1 MFLLLEGSL
10 ALAPLIL
17 PWSKTHGLRGDLGG
31 SLIGVIISDFPGC
44 QKVAFVC
51 LFVVCLFPPFYKKRD
66 LFSWHF
72 PLDGSFKGLSGEET
86 DCRGEKAAKCTKST
100 MKRGVVCFVKLIQF

>member
-1 MFLLLEGSL
+1 MASAGTLEVASSASLSLTSQAVRKLLL
-10 ALAPLIL
+10 
-17 PWSKTHGLRGDLGG
+17 
-31 SLIGVIISDFPGC
+31 
-44 QKVAFVC
+44 FVC
-51 LFVVCLFPPFYKKRD
+51 LFAVCLFPPFYKKRD